1 MPIDVSRLDS
11 FDPFSVPT
19 ISQLC
24 QEFELNTGED
34 KPQKL
39 RKVDLALWYLVST
52 ISQL

>member
-24 QEFELNTGED
+24 REFELNTGED

-39 RKVDLALWYLVST
+39 GELVFAL
-52 ISQL
+52 Q